1 MLLLLTSTRLN
12 FTFFTNIMK
21 QLLTVLLFSIMI
33 SIKIIEIHEILT
45 SPQQIFSKQ
54 SFCLNIKLPT
64 IEKCG

>member
-1 MLLLLTSTRLN
+1 
-12 FTFFTNIMK
+12 MK